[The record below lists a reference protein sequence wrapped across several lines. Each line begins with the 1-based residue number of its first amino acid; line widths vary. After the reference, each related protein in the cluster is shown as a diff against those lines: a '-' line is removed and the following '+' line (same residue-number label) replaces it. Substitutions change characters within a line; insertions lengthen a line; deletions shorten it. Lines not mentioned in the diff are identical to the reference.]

1 VEIGTNFNGFIM
13 ALRYTKDSSSG
24 HNARPPTIP
33 VNMILKPVFENTVI
47 VFFSFVKGFRDESGV
62 VF

>member
-1 VEIGTNFNGFIM
+1 M